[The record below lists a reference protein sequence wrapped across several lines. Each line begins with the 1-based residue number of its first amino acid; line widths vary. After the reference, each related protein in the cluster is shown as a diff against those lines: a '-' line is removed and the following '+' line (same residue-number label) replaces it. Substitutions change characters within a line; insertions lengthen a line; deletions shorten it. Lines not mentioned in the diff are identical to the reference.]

1 MVLYTEF
8 TYGSQFSEEKKEQ
21 SVSCLLKYKT
31 NTKGKFFGT
40 PYSFLAS
47 NQLAIASSPRHILIC
62 GIFLAGP
69 VETARQQRT
78 TFILLLLQGTSI
90 GLVQTNTGLL
100 SLVDTN
106 RVQYTFI

>member
-62 GIFLAGP
+62 GIFMLQS
-69 VETARQQRT
+69 E
-78 TFILLLLQGTSI
+78 LLYPCVSFCVSKKMFWPLLGKV
-90 GLVQTNTGLL
+90 GG
-100 SLVDTN
+100 
-106 RVQYTFI
+106 